1 MQTVHGDRQCFMC
14 FLRNGTVGHRSGL
27 KSFYNGFDTLYFLD
41 RHTFFRI
48 IKIHQASQITGLFFV
63 YQIRVLFEQV
73 VIASPGRLLQQMNG
87 LRIVTV
93 MFSGTSHFMP
103 SDAVQCFI
111 YIQSQRIKCSGMQ
124 FVRFFCNIFHC
135 DTTDTADRI
144 CEIFIDHFFINAD
157 CLKNLRSLIRLDCGN
172 SHFGSNLYDSAKDS
186 LIVIFH
192 SCIIILIQH
201 LAVDQLMD
209 RIQCQIWV
217 DRTCTITKQ
226 CSKMMH
232 FSWFAGFQ
240 NDCK

>member
-1 MQTVHGDRQCFMC
+1 
-14 FLRNGTVGHRSGL
+14 
-27 KSFYNGFDTLYFLD
+27 
-41 RHTFFRI
+41 
-48 IKIHQASQITGLFFV
+48 
-63 YQIRVLFEQV
+63 
-73 VIASPGRLLQQMNG
+73 MNG

-93 MFSGTSHFMP
+93 MFSGTSHFVP

-124 FVRFFCNIFHC
+124 FVSFFCNIFHC

-172 SHFGSNLYDSAKDS
+172 THFGSNLYDSAKDS